1 MLFGKKQVS
10 ESQPDSADNRRAP
23 RYSSLAQ
30 VRINGF
36 EGQALLRNINQGGFC
51 MESRTYAAITL
62 GDHYNMEII
71 PEPSLNIRPFKLDVE
86 VRWVRS
92 TEKSFNSGFLILT
105 PPADRSLER
114 YVAKIIS
121 QNQVVR

>member
-1 MLFGKKQVS
+1 MLFGKKPVPETQS
-10 ESQPDSADNRRAP
+10 DSMDNRRAP
-23 RYSSLAQ
+23 RYSALAQ

-62 GDHYNMEII
+62 GDHYTMEII
-71 PEPSLNIRPFKLDVE
+71 PESATNLRPFKLDVE

-114 YVAKIIS
+114 YVAQIIA
-121 QNQVVR
+121 QNQVIR